1 MFTGNVTWSPRD
13 WTTGSVDFARRAGQW
28 WLREFLD
35 LFPSGFADWLVD
47 RGSKS
52 LLLRGDDDCVV
63 FQLLNERRTTLAT
76 ARITCAAYTPEAID
90 AFLRAHGIERADVVM
105 GIELPAER
113 IFTRKLMLPAET
125 QRTLEEVLRQDLAA
139 KTPFRLDDIHHDYW
153 VRRGGDRFHVTHW
166 LVRRQLVAEAVEELG
181 LRCGDLAFVEA
192 DSGGGDLRP
201 RIGLQRPLSDHTR
214 GLRLAFTFLTASA
227 CLLAV
232 SAFGLKYH
240 AQQKNLDALAVEL
253 NEARTKAQRVRAA
266 LDKLEAARAG
276 ILRLRAEKAGPGLLD
291 VWEEMTRVLP
301 VHTWLTE
308 LRLSTQPARNEQLLV
323 VTGFSAAAATLVGLI
338 DQSPLFRD
346 ASLTSSIA
354 IDPVEKKERFAIEAH
369 VTAPDPLKM
378 AAR

>member
-1 MFTGNVTWSPRD
+1 MFTGSSTWSARH
-13 WTTGSVDFARRAGQW
+13 WSASGVEFARRAGQW

-35 LFPSGFADWLVD
+35 LFPPGIADWLLD

-76 ARITCAAYTPEAID
+76 ARVTCAAYTPEAID
-90 AFLRAHGIERADVVM
+90 AFLRTHGLERADVAI
-105 GIELPAER
+105 GIELPADR

-125 QRTLEEVLRQDLAA
+125 QRTLEEVLCQDLVA
-139 KTPFRLDDIHHDYW
+139 KTPFRLEDLHHDFW
-153 VRRGGDRFHVTHW
+153 DLRRGDRLHITHW
-166 LVRRQLVAEAVEELG
+166 LVHRRFVAEAVEELA
-181 LRCGDLAFVEA
+181 LRYGDLAFVEA
-192 DSGGGDLRP
+192 ESGGDDLRP

-214 GLRLAFTFLTASA
+214 GLRLAFMCLMASA
-227 CLLAV
+227 CLLAA
-232 SAFGLKYH
+232 SAIGFKYH
-240 AQQKNLDALAVEL
+240 AQQKSLDALAVEL
-253 NEARTKAQRVRAA
+253 NEARTTAQRVRAA
-266 LDKLEAARAG
+266 LDKLEVARAG
-276 ILRLRAEKAGPGLLD
+276 LLRLRSQKQGPELLD
-291 VWEEMTRVLP
+291 VWEEMTRILP
-301 VHTWLTE
+301 THTWLTE
-308 LRLSTQPARNEQLLV
+308 LRLSTQPARNEQQVL

-346 ASLTSSIA
+346 ASLKSSIA